1 MAAISYISVTGT
13 DIVELGLSEDI
24 IVEDLSPT
32 TNIEVSL
39 LDAEEDILE
48 TTATSYCKDDT
59 SIVVPRVIQ
68 TQKQEPMEY
77 VAQHVETS
85 VQKKTIKDK
94 SSNLQSAAESYMTGQ
109 KQTAEILNKLLDTAP
124 KSEGDNQFR
133 EKQLYLKEFEL
144 NIRLLEAKN
153 KAKELQLKEREIIIK
168 EQELNLEG
176 LDIENDSFNK
186 HFTMQL

>member
-1 MAAISYISVTGT
+1 M
-13 DIVELGLSEDI
+13 
-24 IVEDLSPT
+24 
-32 TNIEVSL
+32 
-39 LDAEEDILE
+39 
-48 TTATSYCKDDT
+48 
-59 SIVVPRVIQ
+59 
-68 TQKQEPMEY
+68 
-77 VAQHVETS
+77 ETS

-94 SSNLQSAAESYMTGQ
+94 SSNLQRAAEYYMTGQ
-109 KQTAEILNKLLDTAP
+109 KQTAEILNKLLDTAA

-133 EKQLYLKEFEL
+133 EKQLHLKELEL

-168 EQELNLEG
+168 ERELNLEG

>member
-13 DIVELGLSEDI
+13 DVVELGLSEDI
-24 IVEDLSPT
+24 IVEDLSPA
-32 TNIEVSL
+32 TNIDVSL

-48 TTATSYCKDDT
+48 TTATSYHKDDT

-77 VAQHVETS
+77 MAQHSPLVPPYSNYNMETS

-94 SSNLQSAAESYMTGQ
+94 SSNLQRAAEYYMTGQ
-109 KQTAEILNKLLDTAP
+109 KQTAEILNKLLDTAA

-133 EKQLYLKEFEL
+133 EKQLYLKELEL
-144 NIRLLEAKN
+144 NIRLLEAKI
-153 KAKELQLKEREIIIK
+153 KAKELQLKERER
-168 EQELNLEG
+168 
-176 LDIENDSFNK
+176 S
-186 HFTMQL
+186 